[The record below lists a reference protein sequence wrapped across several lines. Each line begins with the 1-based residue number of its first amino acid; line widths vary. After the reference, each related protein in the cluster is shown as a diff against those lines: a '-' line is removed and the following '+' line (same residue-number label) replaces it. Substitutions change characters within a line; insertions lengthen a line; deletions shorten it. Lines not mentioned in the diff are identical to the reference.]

1 MKKCPYCAE
10 QIQDEAIKCRYCG
23 SDLTNAPAS
32 PAPGAVSAPGWG
44 APASAAQVGEGAL
57 QFSHSGARYLLGY
70 GQDFFGIWDR
80 QVPGGAV
87 QRFSRTDAGWEQ
99 AWTTYAAMEPN
110 HVAVSMTAPRA
121 MAPTGGART
130 AYGGG
135 MIRQPER
142 RPVSGLWW
150 LLPILVGWIGGIIAW
165 ASTRDRDPEKAR
177 SMLITGIVISVLG
190 LVVFGLSHS
199 GGL

>member
-23 SDLTNAPAS
+23 SDLTANAGPDAGPATVGWA
-32 PAPGAVSAPGWG
+32 APSSG
-44 APASAAQVGEGAL
+44 QVGEGAI

-80 QVPGGAV
+80 QIPGGPV

-99 AWTTYAAMEPN
+99 GWTAYAAIEPN
-110 HVAVSMTAPRA
+110 HAVVAMNAPRT
-121 MAPTGGART
+121 MAPAGA
-130 AYGGG
+130 AGSAHGGG
-135 MIRQPER
+135 LYRQPDR
-142 RPVSGLWW
+142 QPVSGLWW
-150 LLPILVGWIGGIIAW
+150 LLPILAGWIGGIIAW
-165 ASTRDRDPEKAR
+165 AITRDRDPEKAR
-177 SMLITGIVISVLG
+177 SLLITGIVVSVLG
-190 LVVFGLSHS
+190 LVLLGLSHR